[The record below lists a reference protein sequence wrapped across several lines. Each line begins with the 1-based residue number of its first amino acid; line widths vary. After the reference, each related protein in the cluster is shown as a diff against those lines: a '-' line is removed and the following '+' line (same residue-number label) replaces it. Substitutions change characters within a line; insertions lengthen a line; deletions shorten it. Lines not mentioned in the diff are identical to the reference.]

1 MVEYTMMQG
10 GIPPFN
16 SKDNSSS
23 PEAVA
28 PARARRPLRAS
39 KRKLFLAAIALLVVT
54 VASVPLLVKRSQAV
68 LPAALPPPPASVGCR
83 GVIEPEAGVIKV
95 AVPYFDGGPSI
106 IKELKVKEG
115 DWVKR
120 GEVLAVLDGRGP
132 LEAAYQDS
140 AARVEVARQQ
150 LAQVKA
156 GAKPADLEAQRQEI
170 ARWESEYKITQA
182 DYGRYEKLRQ
192 TEDVSASE
200 LDEKRLLLDRTRFM
214 LEMEKERMAS
224 MAEVRPQDI
233 EVAVAELKSSITA
246 MNHTSANLELML
258 VRSPVPGR
266 VLKVH
271 AHEGEQVG
279 PQGILELGQTDRM
292 YVAAEVYEDD
302 VARVRPGQT
311 ATISSAALPRALE
324 GTVEQIGMEVAR
336 SETLPTDPA
345 AFSDARVIKVKIRLA
360 DSQAVANLVNGK
372 VDVVIHP

>member
-1 MVEYTMMQG
+1 ML
-10 GIPPFN
+10 
-16 SKDNSSS
+16 
-23 PEAVA
+23 AV
-28 PARARRPLRAS
+28 L
-39 KRKLFLAAIALLVVT
+39 LLVIT
-54 VASVPLLVKRSQAV
+54 VASAPFVFKHPQAV
-68 LPAALPPPPASVGCR
+68 LPAASPRPPASVGCR
-83 GVIEPEAGVIKV
+83 GLIEPEDGVIKV

-106 IKELKVKEG
+106 VKELKVKEG

-156 GAKPADLEAQRQEI
+156 GAKPADLEAQRKEI

-182 DYGRYEKLRQ
+182 DYQRYEKLRQ

-224 MAEVRPQDI
+224 LAEVRPQDI
-233 EVAVAELKSSITA
+233 EVAVAELKSSLAA
-246 MNHTSANLELML
+246 MNHARANLELML
-258 VRSPVPGR
+258 VRSPVAGR

-279 PQGILELGQTDRM
+279 PQGILELGRTDRM
-292 YVAAEVYEDD
+292 YVVAEVYEDD
-302 VARVRPGQT
+302 IARVHPGQT
-311 ATISSAALPRALE
+311 ATINSAALPHSLE

-336 SETLPTDPA
+336 SEALPTDPA

-360 DSQAVANLVNGK
+360 DSQAVASLVNGK
-372 VDVVIHP
+372 VEVVIHP